1 MSNERLCA
9 TLLESDYDQRSLADE
24 LGLDHKSVQRW
35 ITRDITPRRS
45 TAHRAAKHLG
55 VTPAWLWPDLESDR
69 ESASHAEIVT
79 LYPHRSEVPRHLW
92 LDLVTGADRRIW
104 LYANASLFLPED
116 NPESIDIIQRKAEA
130 GLDVRIMMAD
140 PDSPECVKRGVEER
154 LFDAIPARVRMALAY
169 YLPLAGVPGVEFR
182 LQSETLYNSIFV
194 YDDEMLINQHVYGMY
209 GYMAPWRPSSTCAAW
224 KEETSS
230 TCTSEASNAYG
241 TYHPRSRNRASG
253 NVSTR
258 KSCGRACRW
267 PAWRSLGAT
276 TVTVLLGRG
285 FAVRRWLGPGAEVL
299 GAGVPGQE
307 LAECLAGQGLSA
319 VEAAFVEVGG
329 QVGDDVQPG
338 HVGGRGDSPG

>member
-1 MSNERLCA
+1 MSNERLRA

-45 TAHRAAKHLG
+45 TAHRAAKLLG
-55 VTPAWLWPDLESDR
+55 VSPAWLWPDLESDR

-209 GYMAPWRPSSTCAAW
+209 GCMAPWRPSSTCAAW

-253 NVSTR
+253 NSARQPFTLQAPRGRLAR
-258 KSCGRACRW
+258 KAGNGRDHGLRIPKVRQNDIGPLHAE
-267 PAWRSLGAT
+267 GIH
-276 TVTVLLGRG
+276 
-285 FAVRRWLGPGAEVL
+285 AVRPGRDADHMRP
-299 GAGVPGQE
+299 AI
-307 LAECLAGQGLSA
+307 
-319 VEAAFVEVGG
+319 AACP
-329 QVGDDVQPG
+329 DIA
-338 HVGGRGDSPG
+338 